1 MNTVVWSVS
10 HKMQEN
16 ELPGLRSLS
25 AFLLLYTEEDD
36 ETGEL
41 NAADLLKLFS
51 EPRGKRQSKA
61 MQQL

>member
-1 MNTVVWSVS
+1 MWG
-10 HKMQEN
+10 N

-36 ETGEL
+36 ETGEF

-51 EPRGKRQSKA
+51 EPRWKWQSKA